1 MENKEELYSE
11 ILKRVQ
17 RNYVHMAEIERITK
31 ELGTALSSNDR
42 ESVQLLLKMR
52 QSEMDLAS
60 EVKQEIQLLV
70 RSGGNE
76 KEKLLFWL
84 RGEVKEEP
92 ESFEEKKILELSRQL
107 LQAIRRTAEIDKVLN
122 TRLAGKDSYYQKAA
136 Q

>member
-1 MENKEELYSE
+1 MENKEELYME

-17 RNYVHMAEIERITK
+17 RNYMHMAEIERITK

-52 QSEMDLAS
+52 QSEMDLAG
-60 EVKQEIQLLV
+60 EAKQEIQLLV
-70 RSGGNE
+70 RSSGDE
-76 KEKLLFWL
+76 REKLLSWL
-84 RGEVKEEP
+84 KGEAKEEP

-107 LQAIRRTAEIDKVLN
+107 LQAIRRTTEIDKVLN
-122 TRLAGKDSYYQKAA
+122 SRLAGKDSYYQKAV

>member
-1 MENKEELYSE
+1 MENREELYSE

-17 RNYVHMAEIERITK
+17 RNYVHMTEIERITK

-42 ESVQLLLKMR
+42 ESVRLLLKMR
-52 QSEMDLAS
+52 QGEMDLAG

-70 RSGGNE
+70 RSSGDE
-76 KEKLLFWL
+76 KEKLLGWL
-84 RGEVKEEP
+84 RGEAKEEP

-107 LQAIRRTAEIDKVLN
+107 LHAIGRVTEIDKVLN
-122 TRLAGKDSYYQKAA
+122 SRLAGKDSYYQKAA

>member
-42 ESVQLLLKMR
+42 ESVHLLLKMR
-52 QSEMDLAS
+52 QNEMDLAS

-70 RSGGNE
+70 RSSGNE

-122 TRLAGKDSYYQKAA
+122 TRLGGKDSYYQKAV

>member
-1 MENKEELYSE
+1 MENREELYSE
-11 ILKRVQ
+11 VMKRVQ
-17 RNYVHMAEIERITK
+17 RNYVHMTEIERITK

-52 QSEMDLAS
+52 QSEMDLAD

-70 RSGGNE
+70 RSSGDE
-76 KEKLLFWL
+76 KEKLLCWL
-84 RGEVKEEP
+84 RGEAKEEP

-107 LQAIRRTAEIDKVLN
+107 LHAIRRVTETDKVLN
-122 TRLAGKDSYYQKAA
+122 SRLAGKDSYYQKAA

>member
-1 MENKEELYSE
+1 MENREELYSE

-17 RNYVHMAEIERITK
+17 RNYVHMTEIERITK

-42 ESVQLLLKMR
+42 ESVRLLLKMR
-52 QSEMDLAS
+52 QGEMDLAG

-70 RSGGNE
+70 RSSGDE
-76 KEKLLFWL
+76 KEKLLGWL

-107 LQAIRRTAEIDKVLN
+107 LHAIGRVTEIDKVLN
-122 TRLAGKDSYYQKAA
+122 SRLAGKDSYYQKAA